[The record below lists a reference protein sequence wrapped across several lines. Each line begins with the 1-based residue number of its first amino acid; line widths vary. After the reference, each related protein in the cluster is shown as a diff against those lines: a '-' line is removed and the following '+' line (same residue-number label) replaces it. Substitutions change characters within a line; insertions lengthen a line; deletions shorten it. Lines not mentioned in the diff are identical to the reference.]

1 MLMREWNYAQATK
14 LHLLWISDYKKA
26 ISALGYCVLKAQCDK
41 TADRLSKAHI
51 LGAHFDVPFVFLA
64 EIFVIK

>member
-1 MLMREWNYAQATK
+1 MK
-14 LHLLWISDYKKA
+14 LCTGHQIAFTVKIRLQKA
-26 ISALGYCVLKAQCDK
+26 IPALGYCVLKAQCDK

-51 LGAHFDVPFVFLA
+51 LGAHFDVPFFFFFLA